1 MRSGE
6 ATHGGGRST
15 HLVWL
20 VLGLVLVGLVMR
32 SPLSSVGPILPGI
45 SEDLGLSPTIA
56 GLSGTIPLVGFS
68 LLALLT
74 PFLVARL
81 GPERTLGGALVVL
94 TLAIVVR
101 SAGTTAAFFGGTAL
115 AATGIAVANVVL
127 PSVVRERFPGR
138 VPTLSSMNVVV
149 MNVGAA
155 VASAVSLPL
164 ARDTWLGWTGAL
176 AIWAI
181 PSLVAL
187 AGWTRAARAGLADD
201 HGTSRVRTPPTG
213 MGRVARR
220 PVTWLLAVMFGAQ
233 SAGFYTLLTWL
244 ATILR
249 DHGVDPATAGL
260 LVGLL
265 SALGIIGALGVGP
278 FLQRGHQRVT
288 FVAAVGL
295 YTLAL
300 LLLGVS
306 APLAIAGTLLA
317 GVVQGACFSIVL
329 TLISHRDDPADVPA
343 TSALVQGVGYVIAG
357 TAPFAAGALYELT
370 GSWWPPVLFVAGL
383 MATSGALGAV
393 VTRPSS

>member
-1 MRSGE
+1 MHNGVAAGSGR
-6 ATHGGGRST
+6 AT

-20 VLGLVLVGLVMR
+20 VVGLVLVGLVMR
-32 SPLSSVGPILPGI
+32 SPLSGVGPILPGI

-74 PFLVARL
+74 PFLVARF
-81 GPERTLGGALVVL
+81 GPERTLGGALLVL
-94 TLAIVVR
+94 TVAIVVR

-127 PSVVRERFPGR
+127 PSVVRERFGDR

-149 MNVGAA
+149 MNLGAA

-164 ARDTWLGWTGAL
+164 ARDTGLGWTGAL
-176 AIWAI
+176 AIWAV

-187 AGWTRAARAGLADD
+187 VGWSLAARAVLADD
-201 HGTSRVRTPPTG
+201 QGTSKVRTPPTG

-249 DHGVDPATAGL
+249 GHGVEPATAGL

-278 FLQRGHQRVT
+278 FLQRGHLRVT
-288 FVAAVGL
+288 FVTTVAA
-295 YTLAL
+295 YTVAL
-300 LLLGVS
+300 VLLGTG
-306 APLAIAGTLLA
+306 APLAIAATLLA

-357 TAPFAAGALYELT
+357 TAPFAAGALFDLT
-370 GSWWPPVLFVAGL
+370 GSWWPPLVFVASL
-383 MATSGALGAV
+383 MAVSGVLGAV
-393 VTRPSS
+393 VTRPSP